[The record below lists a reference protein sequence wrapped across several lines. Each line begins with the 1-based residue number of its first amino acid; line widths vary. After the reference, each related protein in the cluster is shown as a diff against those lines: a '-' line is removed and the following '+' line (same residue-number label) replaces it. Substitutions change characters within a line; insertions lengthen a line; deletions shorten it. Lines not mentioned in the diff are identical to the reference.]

1 MNKRSKRKVLILAVF
16 FGMVIATVL
25 GLTAFQ
31 ENLQYFYT
39 PTEVKQGKAPDNHSI
54 RVGGLVVD
62 GSVNRSADSLDVRFD
77 VTDNEESVTIEYSGI
92 LPDLFRE
99 GQGIIALGRLQQD
112 GRLVAQEVLAK
123 HDENYMPPEVAA
135 ALEAAEQAAKE
146 RAMKG
151 KPSEENVSPQ
161 KVTQ

>member
-1 MNKRSKRKVLILAVF
+1 MNKRSKRKVLILAIV

-39 PTEVKQGKAPDNHSI
+39 PTEVKEGKAPDNHSI

-62 GSVNRSADSLDVRFD
+62 GSVKRAQDSLEVRFD
-77 VTDNEESVTIEYSGI
+77 VTDNAESVTIGYTGI

-99 GQGIIALGRLQQD
+99 GQGIIAIGRMQGD
-112 GRLVAQEVLAK
+112 GTLLAQEVLAK
-123 HDENYMPPEVAA
+123 HDENYMPPEVAE
-135 ALEAAEQAAKE
+135 ALEAAEQAAKD
-146 RAMKG
+146 RAVKN
-151 KPSEENVSPQ
+151 KAAQ
-161 KVTQ
+161 Q